1 MGQFY
6 VSDNIWI
13 YHPDH
18 GWLFPADNLGAGENG
33 IWFWSESLGWH
44 WTREDIYSYLYIR
57 RRQRSDQDV
66 YRTDDFFAVYGW
78 FFYKR
83 ESRKPRLLFD
93 YEINDWMAESRFA
106 PVLVTANINDSR
118 GGIVTGAGY
127 YGHGDEVTLV
137 AEPNP
142 GYKFLNWSGAIQGES
157 PTITFT
163 ITRNIS
169 LTANFEKLSD
179 EEILKGVFD

>member
-1 MGQFY
+1 
-6 VSDNIWI
+6 
-13 YHPDH
+13 
-18 GWLFPADNLGAGENG
+18 
-33 IWFWSESLGWH
+33 
-44 WTREDIYSYLYIR
+44 
-57 RRQRSDQDV
+57 
-66 YRTDDFFAVYGW
+66 
-78 FFYKR
+78 
-83 ESRKPRLLFD
+83 
-93 YEINDWMAESRFA
+93 MAESRFA
-106 PVLVTANINDSR
+106 PVLVNANVNDSR